1 MGNKTKKLTL
11 VLNIILTVAGLGVF
25 GYGLYL
31 FSNSFQECTAWGDN
45 YSTFVS
51 FVFVW
56 IFGLGVCR
64 FIFGIWSNRE

>member
-1 MGNKTKKLTL
+1 MKKLTL
-11 VLNIILTVAGLGVF
+11 VLNIILTVLVLGVF

-31 FSNSFQECTAWGDN
+31 FGNSFEECIAWEDN
-45 YSTFVS
+45 YTKFVS

-64 FIFGIWSNRE
+64 LICGIWSDRK

>member
-1 MGNKTKKLTL
+1 MKKLTL
-11 VLNIILTVAGLGVF
+11 VLDIILTVLAVGVF

-31 FSNSFQECTAWGDN
+31 FGNAFAECTAWGDY
-45 YSTFVS
+45 YSTFIS

-64 FIFGIWSNRE
+64 LICRIWSDRK